1 MDEKAKQE
9 QIPVIRL
16 DRQLKYEG
24 NILKIYE
31 DVVLANGHKAHWDFI
46 HHDGAAAVLP
56 VADDG
61 RILMVRQY
69 RNALDRF
76 TLEIP
81 AGKLDD
87 PNEPKIQCA
96 YRELEEETGFRVDQ
110 LEYLMSLNTTVAFC
124 DEAIDIFVAHHLIPS
139 KQHLDEDE
147 VINVEPWE
155 LKDLE
160 AMIYAGE
167 ITDGKTIAAIMAYA
181 RKYRSEDRPDPR
193 TPESL
198 LPDFDWAKV
207 PRQDIALPRSLLSVL
222 LCQQPPPFLKP
233 HLHCRRRS
241 ADDFCHFLHMVALHI
256 MQHQHRSQMGIAT
269 GRLRFGAAIVGTR
282 GEAPFGGHLPDSL
295 FDFRGDLRRIAQR
308 QRYSGGGHFGL
319 PSEVGQVS
327 GFSYGWH

>member
-1 MDEKAKQE
+1 MSGNQEKKENQNME
-9 QIPVIRL
+9 QPPVIRL
-16 DRQLKYEG
+16 DRQLKYQG

-69 RNALDRF
+69 RNALDKF
-76 TLEIP
+76 TLEIT

-87 PNEPKIQCA
+87 PKEPKIRCA
-96 YRELEEETGFRVDQ
+96 FRELEEETGFNADH

-160 AMIYAGE
+160 ELIYRGE

-181 RKYRSEDRPDPR
+181 RKYRSVDKRDEELD
-193 TPESL
+193 S
-198 LPDFDWAKV
+198 
-207 PRQDIALPRSLLSVL
+207 RS
-222 LCQQPPPFLKP
+222 
-233 HLHCRRRS
+233 
-241 ADDFCHFLHMVALHI
+241 
-256 MQHQHRSQMGIAT
+256 
-269 GRLRFGAAIVGTR
+269 
-282 GEAPFGGHLPDSL
+282 
-295 FDFRGDLRRIAQR
+295 
-308 QRYSGGGHFGL
+308 
-319 PSEVGQVS
+319 
-327 GFSYGWH
+327 